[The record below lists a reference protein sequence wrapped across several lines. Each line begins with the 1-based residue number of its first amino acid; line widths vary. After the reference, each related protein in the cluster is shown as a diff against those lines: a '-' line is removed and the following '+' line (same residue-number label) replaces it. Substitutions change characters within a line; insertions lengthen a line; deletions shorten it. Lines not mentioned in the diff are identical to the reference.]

1 MTAPLSSAPVS
12 PDRVR
17 PATIRDVAARAGVS
31 KSVVSRVL
39 RSDGYVSEAKQ
50 KAVRRAVRDLGYR
63 PNAAARS
70 LTEARSR
77 TVGVV
82 LNDMRNPWFVDAV
95 DGLNAVLNG
104 NDQQILMG
112 DHRLDSRGGESLLRK
127 LLEMNVDGLIL
138 MGELPPSD
146 QLTAA
151 VRQVPTV
158 VVGTPVAPHPSAD
171 VVASNDIVGAT
182 LAVQH
187 LIALGHQRIAHI
199 GNEGSPVGDARRAG
213 YEQAMRENGLG
224 DVIETVPGD
233 FTEQGGYEGGMAL
246 LSRSN
251 PAERPTAVFAC
262 NDMAALGLLTAAE
275 ELGVAVPDDLSVVGY
290 DNTPFARIGHIS
302 LTSVDTVSHES
313 GRRAAELLLAR
324 LANPGRTP
332 SVTLLQP
339 SLEIRKS
346 SQRPRN

>member
-1 MTAPLSSAPVS
+1 MTPPLSSAPGS
-12 PDRVR
+12 LDRVR

-39 RSDGYVSEAKQ
+39 RDAGYVSDAKQ
-50 KAVRRAVRDLGYR
+50 KAVRRAVQDLGYR

-82 LNDMRNPWFVDAV
+82 LNDMRNPWFVNAV

-104 NDQQILMG
+104 KDLQILMG

-138 MGELPPSD
+138 VGELPPSA

-151 VRQVPTV
+151 VQQVPTV
-158 VVGTPVAPHPSAD
+158 VLGTPVAPHPSAD
-171 VVASNDIVGAT
+171 VVANNDVVGAT

-199 GNEGSPVGDARRAG
+199 WNDASPVGDARCAG
-213 YEQAMRENGLG
+213 YEQAMRDNGLG
-224 DVIETVPGD
+224 EMIEKVRGD
-233 FTEQGGYEGGMAL
+233 FTEQGGYESGMDL
-246 LSRSN
+246 LSKNS
-251 PAERPTAVFAC
+251 PTERPTAVFAC
-262 NDMAALGLLTAAE
+262 NDMSALGLLTAAD
-275 ELGVAVPDDLSVVGY
+275 ELGIAVPGDLSVVGY
-290 DNTPFARIGHIS
+290 DNTPIARIGHIS
-302 LTSVDTVSHES
+302 LTSIDNVSHES

-339 SLEIRKS
+339 FLEIRKS
-346 SQRPRN
+346 SQPPRS